1 MKNSLAKPLA
11 LTLNI
16 LGAGLLFYGLRQI
29 NNCYERVYEIASTGS
44 SSVGAKIGDF
54 PSSITLYFGVLLA
67 AGLYWWIADKVKQRD
82 AV

>member
-1 MKNSLAKPLA
+1 MKSSLVKPLA

-29 NNCYERVYEIASTGS
+29 NNSYDRVYEIASTGS

-54 PSSITLYFGVLLA
+54 PSSITLYFGLLLA
-67 AGLYWWIADKVKQRD
+67 ACLCWWIADKIRQRD